1 MQALKTSMHM
11 LDGKF
16 VILSFDVTMST
27 FIPSVTYEHVF
38 ILYLSIQFTPHYEF
52 NFKVNLCY

>member
-1 MQALKTSMHM
+1 M